1 MIKTIIGL
9 ILLLIPFLPIIK
21 FKNKKIGFFYIL
33 SFTICFHL
41 ILSILTQ
48 FFHIFTYGVVLS
60 INIFV
65 SLMILMNMNSKELI
79 ENIKR
84 IKIDWILVIII
95 IILSIQLYSI
105 HYNYTGKITTV
116 AQPYKKVNN
125 MKYPYP
131 YFSDEWYAISF
142 IKYSMESK
150 SLPLANPLWYNEPF
164 PNLELPFHSFVSEFV
179 LLLNLNPLTQYTLL
193 TIFSGLLVCLLVYS
207 ILRFNKI
214 DKLPSSIACLSIPLI
229 INGANL
235 PGIWTL
241 IPIIMGIISML
252 LGFLFMS
259 INKNK
264 MIFLM
269 AFLTLIFYPPLFV
282 FYTASL
288 IFYFIFSKI
297 SKKKKIKSIFLY
309 LALSVFAG
317 IILSMFVFLVVP
329 FNATL
334 SYILPQI
341 FYTTFTKG
349 AIPGF
354 LTWTLIPIPILI
366 LSIFGI
372 FKIIKKKIWLIA
384 PIFIGLAYWF
394 LYSSVL
400 WRFIIEYER
409 VVVLTSIL
417 ITLTSGFGLNYLID
431 YFKRINFVNR
441 YRILE
446 IFQHLLLILFL
457 ISSFFYT
464 QRGNWQELKL
474 HPIDADNII
483 SPASPANN
491 YLHPDD
497 LELFK
502 DIKQKTFLTIPWK
515 GTVIGVATN
524 NYPLE
529 TKDGTITNSV
539 LKFRDFI
546 DADCNKKYEIAKNKK
561 IDYIYLPKFNCEGF
575 EFIGKSRENVH
586 LYKVLKTN
594 NN

>member
-9 ILLLIPFLPIIK
+9 ILLLIPFLLIIK
-21 FKNKKIGFFYIL
+21 FKNKKLAFFYIF
-33 SFTICFHL
+33 SFIISFHL

-48 FFHIFTYGVVLS
+48 FFHIFTYGVLLG

-65 SLMILMNMNSKELI
+65 SLMILMTLNFRELI
-79 ENIKR
+79 ENIKK

-116 AQPYKKVNN
+116 TQPYKEVNN

-131 YFSDEWYAISF
+131 YFSDEWYAVSF
-142 IKYSMESK
+142 IKYSIGSS
-150 SLPLANPLWYNEPF
+150 SLPLANPLWHNVPF
-164 PNLELPFHSFVSEFV
+164 PNLELPFHSFVSEII
-179 LLLNLNPLTQYTLL
+179 LLLNLNPLTQYTILSF
-193 TIFSGLLVCLLVYS
+193 FSGLLICLLIYF

-229 INGANL
+229 VNGANL

-241 IPIIMGIISML
+241 IPLIMGIISML

-259 INKNK
+259 LNKNK

-269 AFLTLIFYPPLFV
+269 AFLTLIFYPPLFI
-282 FYTASL
+282 FYTISL
-288 IFYFIFSKI
+288 FLYFIFSKI

-309 LALSVFAG
+309 LVLSVFVG
-317 IILSMFVFLVVP
+317 IILLMFVFLVIP
-329 FNATL
+329 SIAGF

-341 FYTTFTKG
+341 FYTTFTKR
-349 AIPGF
+349 AIPDF
-354 LTWTLIPIPILI
+354 SILKVIPIPILI
-366 LSIFGI
+366 LSAFGI

-384 PIFIGLAYWF
+384 PIFIGLAYWL

-417 ITLTSGFGLNYLID
+417 LTLTSGFGISYLIEYLRRFD
-431 YFKRINFVNR
+431 FIKKYH
-441 YRILE
+441 ILK
-446 IFQHLLLILFL
+446 ILMSLILILFL
-457 ISSFFYT
+457 ISAFFYT
-464 QRGNWQELKL
+464 QRNNWQELKL
-474 HPIDADNII
+474 HPIDTDDII

-497 LELFK
+497 MELFK
-502 DIKQKTFLTIPWK
+502 DIKQKNFLTIPWK

-529 TKDGTITNSV
+529 TKDGTITNSA
-539 LKFRDFI
+539 LRFRDFI
-546 DADCNKKYEIAKNKK
+546 DADCKEKIKIAKEHG

-586 LYKVLKTN
+586 LYQVLKN
-594 NN
+594 